1 MSETAH
7 KLLAA
12 SIGKTVLVKLKGNKE
27 VRGKLKSFDHHLNIV
42 LEEAEELYPDGT
54 QRKLGLIIIRGDN
67 VVMVSPANID

>member
-12 SIGKTVLVKLKGNKE
+12 SLGKTVLVKLKGNKE

-42 LEEAEELYPDGT
+42 LEDAEELFPDGS
-54 QRKLGLIIIRGDN
+54 QRRLGLIIIRGDN
-67 VVMVSPANID
+67 VVVVSPTNLE